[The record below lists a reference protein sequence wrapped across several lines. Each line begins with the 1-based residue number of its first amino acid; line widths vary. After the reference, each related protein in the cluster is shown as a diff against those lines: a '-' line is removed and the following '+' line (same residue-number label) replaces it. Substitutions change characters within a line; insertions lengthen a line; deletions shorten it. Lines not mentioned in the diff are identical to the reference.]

1 MTLLQLRDLTLDV
14 PSSARAPGGK
24 RLLDGIS
31 LSVEPGT
38 TVGLVGESGSGKSLT
53 ARTPL
58 GLFPEKAVVSG
69 RVEVDGQDVLTSSA
83 AAVRSLR
90 RTKVAMV
97 FQDARSG
104 INPVRTLGDH
114 LTEAQRLNGSLTA
127 AQAKSKALELMEA
140 VRLPRP
146 EHHFNQYP
154 HELSGGQLQRVMI
167 AGALMGD
174 PELLV
179 CDEPTTA
186 LDVTTQAEIVRLLR
200 ALRDERGMGMLFI
213 THDLGLAAAL
223 CDDVVVMR
231 AGRVEERGSMAGV
244 LADPQAD
251 YTRALLAATPS
262 VDTVRSTVTSPN
274 EAAQAAADG
283 SDRAQADHEAS
294 GMALT
299 ITDVSR
305 TYHVRG
311 QGEVHAVANAD
322 VALRPGGS
330 LGIVGESGSG
340 KSTLARMIVGLE
352 SPDSGEIR
360 VGGRDFTRPARG
372 KRARLERAKA
382 VQMVFQDPYLSL
394 DPRIPV
400 VRAVRDA
407 LELHGGGG
415 DVEAAALLER
425 VGLTREQ
432 MRALPRTLSGGQRQ
446 RVALARAVAVQ
457 PELLVMDEATS
468 ALDVSVQAQVL
479 ELVAELRAER
489 GLTVLFISHDLG
501 VVRQVCDETMVLR
514 AGRIVE
520 AGPTEELLSN
530 PQNEYTQLLLD
541 SVPRPAQAA

>member
-1 MTLLQLRDLTLDV
+1 MTLLNIQDLTLDV
-14 PSSARAPGGK
+14 PSSPRVPGGK

-31 LSVEPGT
+31 LTVEPGR

-58 GLFPEKAVVSG
+58 GLFPDKAELSG

-83 AAVRSLR
+83 AAVRQLR

-114 LTEAQRLNGSLTA
+114 LTEAQRLNGSLST
-127 AQAKSKALELMEA
+127 AQAKTKALELMEA

-146 EHHFNQYP
+146 EHHFDQFP

-186 LDVTTQAEIVRLLR
+186 LDVTTQAEIVRLLTT
-200 ALRDERGMGMLFI
+200 LRDERGMGMLFI
-213 THDLGLAAAL
+213 THDLGLAGAL

-231 AGRVEERGSMAGV
+231 AGQVEERGTMAGV
-244 LADPQAD
+244 LASPKAE
-251 YTRALLAATPS
+251 YTQALLAATPS
-262 VDTVRSTVTSPN
+262 VD
-274 EAAQAAADG
+274 AAPGIDATAAAPAAGEDEAEDEDG
-283 SDRAQADHEAS
+283 SSD
-294 GMALT
+294 MALT
-299 ITDVSR
+299 VTDVSR

-311 QGEVHAVANAD
+311 QGDVHAVADANL
-322 VALRPGGS
+322 VLRRGGS
-330 LGIVGESGSG
+330 LGVVGESGSG

-352 SPDSGEIR
+352 SPDTGHIR
-360 VGGRDFTRPARG
+360 VGGRDFTKPARG
-372 KRARLERAKA
+372 KKARLERAKA

-407 LELHGGGG
+407 LELHGSGG
-415 DVEAAALLER
+415 EAEAVALLDR

-432 MRALPRTLSGGQRQ
+432 MQALPRTLSGGQRQ
-446 RVALARAVAVQ
+446 RVALARAVAVS

-479 ELVAELRAER
+479 ELVGQLRIER

-501 VVRQVCDETMVLR
+501 VVRQVCDETLVLR

-520 AGPTEELLSN
+520 AGPTEALLTN
-530 PQNEYTQLLLD
+530 PQDDYTRLLLD
-541 SVPRPAQAA
+541 SVPRPASAA